1 VFGRR
6 GYHARFSLSQTR
18 VLAMNVSSSL
28 TSRRGFTLLELLVVL
43 AIVVV
48 LGALLIPAV
57 QKLRASAHRASCAAN
72 LHQLSIAMESR
83 RGTGDR
89 RFPDAAQLP
98 SLTPGK
104 PNIAQVLGPYVE
116 NNSEVFHCPSD
127 STFFPTEGTSYEYS
141 IRNVGLTPEDLIN
154 QRRRL
159 DLTWVMYDYD
169 CFHGV
174 AGTPG
179 CRNFLYADGHVGY

>member
-1 VFGRR
+1 
-6 GYHARFSLSQTR
+6 
-18 VLAMNVSSSL
+18 MNNPSAF
-28 TSRRGFTLLELLVVL
+28 TSRQAFTLLELLVVI

-48 LGALLIPAV
+48 LGALLVPAV
-57 QKLRASAHRASCAAN
+57 QKFRSSAQRASCASN

-83 RGTGDR
+83 RGTGER

-104 PNIAQVLGPYVE
+104 PSIAQVLGPYVE
-116 NNSEVFHCPSD
+116 NNSEIFHCPSD
-127 STFFPTEGTSYEYS
+127 PMYFPTEGTSYEYS
-141 IRNVGLTPEDLIN
+141 IRNVGLTPEDLVIKK
-154 QRRRL
+154 RRL